1 MLRLTDFQSYIDA
14 TILVKTG
21 VFYWVQIKKS
31 RKLISET
38 QANIEQY
45 FLRCFPVLIAT
56 YIYKNGKHH
65 TLNDTTW
72 YLKKSSIY
80 SGLFKMFFNAWNP
93 NQHRGNASESVQK
106 SLPFAE
112 IIIIISKFCFLLHS
126 VILRFKDWFS
136 LWFFI
141 LFILIVWFFLCRPFA
156 ITGCLY
162 LSFRPT

>member
-72 YLKKSSIY
+72 YLKKITNLLWAFQDVFFLMREIPNNI
-80 SGLFKMFFNAWNP
+80 SGMPVSQF
-93 NQHRGNASESVQK
+93 K
-106 SLPFAE
+106 SLY
-112 IIIIISKFCFLLHS
+112 HS
-126 VILRFKDWFS
+126 R
-136 LWFFI
+136 
-141 LFILIVWFFLCRPFA
+141 R
-156 ITGCLY
+156 
-162 LSFRPT
+162 